1 MNTQLESHKDENGG
15 SKSHKD
21 EKEGCEN
28 LNGISTANTEPAESF
43 SSTVEDN
50 QILSLVEWLNFIVPY
65 LRLPLDATEEELRA
79 CLIDGTVLCRI
90 LNKLCPGSVEMG
102 GSSDPGFANVK
113 RFLVAVDEL
122 GFPRFDLIDLEQGS
136 LVPVLQC
143 LGALKSSFDF
153 GFWGENSKHL
163 TRTGSDL
170 LEIESL
176 RGIDCSRGDISTFGQ
191 QCTQNREETQ
201 GNSVDSTSQVTDP
214 SADLVHHIGQQLK
227 QGTFVDF
234 SNAKILESIKSTSL
248 DNASTRSLFNVGH
261 KILDDSIDRNN
272 GDVPHRVAFL
282 LKKVMQ
288 VTEQR
293 FANQA
298 VNLRIQNN
306 IYKAREEKYLLKIKV
321 LETLTS
327 GTAEENEVVLKQLQ
341 NIKLEKFDIEEQKKL
356 EEEDAMRLKEEKDHR
371 DSQISTLKR
380 ELEMATSRHE
390 SYCQKLE
397 ANAKEAKLQLERKLK
412 ELECILTDSKQNQK
426 ELEASLE
433 NESGRWKNKERT
445 YQSFVAC
452 QSGALQELSATLE
465 STRREILKTKSSYS
479 EEFNYLGLKLKEL
492 TDAAEKYHAVLD
504 ENRKLYNEVQDLK
517 GNIRVYCRIRPFLPG
532 QSQKETTIEYIGENG
547 DLVIANPSKQG
558 KDSRR
563 LFKFNKVFGPAA
575 TQADVFL
582 DTQPL
587 IRSVLDGYNVCIFA
601 YGQTGSGKTYTM
613 SGPSVSS
620 TDDWGINYRALNDLF
635 QISQSRKSSIAY
647 EVGVQMVEIYN
658 EQVRDLL
665 SNFVSFNLHTL
676 GIWNTTQ
683 PNGLAV
689 PEASMHPVNSTAD
702 VLKLMNIGLMNR
714 AVGATALNERSSRS
728 HSVLTVH
735 VRGVDL
741 KSDTSLRGSLHLVDL
756 AGSERVDRSEATG
769 DRLREAQHINKSLS
783 ALGDVIFALAQK
795 SSHVPYRNS
804 KLTQVLQSSLGGQ
817 AKTLMFVQLNPDVE
831 SFAQTISTLKFAER
845 VSGVELGA
853 ARSNKE
859 GRYVRELMEQVAS
872 FRDTIAKKDEEIE
885 RLLKVNSNGLHRG
898 MSSLRFAS
906 SSPRRHSIGS
916 PRLSQKSPGRRGLGY
931 YSDKRSEVSS
941 QLSTD
946 DFRNRREDFPRSKH
960 GGEANDSE
968 GSSQSMDDFRHHKEH
983 MPQSKH
989 EGEAKHSEDSSQQ
1002 SADDFRDNME
1012 HSPLS
1017 KHRGETKNSEA
1028 GSDKSLDD
1036 FRNHKGHSTQPK
1048 YGGGGK
1054 HSEGSSEQSM
1064 DDFRRHKEH
1073 STQQKDGDE
1082 SSQNI
1087 TEDFELVGFGEED
1100 SGERLSDISDGGLS
1114 MGTETEGSM
1123 ASFME
1128 FTLFPDV
1135 TKATE
1140 STNAGNT
1147 EVMKT
1152 QIENAQ
1158 GEKTPSQ
1165 RTVRFAP
1172 SKLPKPS
1179 PKLAE
1184 TKATRTSVI
1193 RSSSKVLPSPWKSTA
1208 GSSSSVRSSKR
1219 WH

>member
-1 MNTQLESHKDENGG
+1 MNTQFESHKDENGG
-15 SKSHKD
+15 SKSHID
-21 EKEGCEN
+21 EKEGFEN
-28 LNGISTANTEPAESF
+28 LNGTSTANAEPVESF
-43 SSTVEDN
+43 GSTIEDN

-65 LRLPLDATEEELRA
+65 LRLPLDASEEELRA
-79 CLIDGTVLCRI
+79 CLVDGTVLCRI

-113 RFLVAVDEL
+113 RFLSAVDEL

-163 TRTGSDL
+163 TRTESDL
-170 LEIESL
+170 VEVESL
-176 RGIDCSRGDISTFGQ
+176 EGLYRSRGDISTFGLQ
-191 QCTQNREETQ
+191 STQNRQDTQ
-201 GNSVDSTSQVTDP
+201 GNSSDSTSHMTDP

-227 QGTFVDF
+227 QGSFVDF
-234 SNAKILESIKSTSL
+234 SDAKILESVKSSSL
-248 DNASTRSLFNVGH
+248 DNASTRSLFNVGN

-272 GDVPHRVAFL
+272 GDVPHCVAYL
-282 LKKVMQ
+282 LRKVMQ
-288 VTEQR
+288 VIEQR

-306 IYKAREEKYLLKIKV
+306 IYKAREEKFLLKIKV
-321 LETLTS
+321 LETLAS
-327 GTAEENEVVLKQLQ
+327 GTTEENEVVLKQLQ

-356 EEEDAMRLKEEKDHR
+356 EEEDAVRLKEEKYHR
-371 DSQISTLKR
+371 DSEISTLKQ
-380 ELEMATSRHE
+380 ELELATSRHE

-397 ANAKEAKLQLERKLK
+397 ENAKVAKLQLERKLK
-412 ELECILTDSKQNQK
+412 ELESILTDSKQNQK

-445 YQSFVAC
+445 YQSFITY
-452 QSGALQELSATLE
+452 QSGALQELSGALE
-465 STRREILKTKSSYS
+465 STRHEILKTKRSCS
-479 EEFNYLGLKLKEL
+479 EDFKYLGLKLKGL

-532 QSQKETTIEYIGENG
+532 QSQKQTTIEYVGENG

-575 TQADVFL
+575 TQEDVFL

-613 SGPSVSS
+613 TGPSVSS
-620 TDDWGINYRALNDLF
+620 TDDWGVNYRALNDLF
-635 QISQSRKSSIAY
+635 QISQSREHSIAY

-665 SNFVSFNLHTL
+665 SNLVSFNLHTL

-689 PEASMHPVNSTAD
+689 PDASMHPVNSTAD

-741 KSDTSLRGSLHLVDL
+741 KSDTSMRGSLHLVDL

-817 AKTLMFVQLNPDVE
+817 AKTLMFVQLNPDVQ
-831 SFAQTISTLKFAER
+831 SFAETTSTLKFAER

-916 PRLSQKSPGRRGLGY
+916 PRLSQKSPGGRRSGY

-941 QLSTD
+941 QLSID
-946 DFRNRREDFPRSKH
+946 DLRNRREDFPQSKN
-960 GGEANDSE
+960 G

-983 MPQSKH
+983 LPETKH
-989 EGEAKHSEDSSQQ
+989 EGEANHSEDSSQQ
-1002 SADDFRDNME
+1002 SADDLKDTKE
-1012 HSPLS
+1012 HSLRS
-1017 KHRGETKNSEA
+1017 YHGGETKSPEA

-1036 FRNHKGHSTQPK
+1036 FRNHNGHSTHPNC
-1048 YGGGGK
+1048 GGRGK
-1054 HSEGSSEQSM
+1054 HSDGRSEQSI

-1073 STQQKDGDE
+1073 STEQKHGDE
-1082 SSQNI
+1082 SSQKI
-1087 TEDFELVGFGEED
+1087 IEDFELLGFGEED

-1128 FTLFPDV
+1128 FSLFPDV
-1135 TKATE
+1135 TKPTE
-1140 STNAGNT
+1140 NTNAGNT
-1147 EVMKT
+1147 DVTKT
-1152 QIENAQ
+1152 QAAR

-1193 RSSSKVLPSPWKSTA
+1193 RSSSKALPSPRKSAA

-1219 WH
+1219 WN

>member
-65 LRLPLDATEEELRA
+65 LRLPYDATEEELRA

-163 TRTGSDL
+163 TRTLSDL
-170 LEIESL
+170 FEIESL

-272 GDVPHRVAFL
+272 GDVPH
-282 LKKVMQ
+282 
-288 VTEQR
+288 
-293 FANQA
+293 
-298 VNLRIQNN
+298 
-306 IYKAREEKYLLKIKV
+306 
-321 LETLTS
+321 
-327 GTAEENEVVLKQLQ
+327 
-341 NIKLEKFDIEEQKKL
+341 
-356 EEEDAMRLKEEKDHR
+356 EEKDHR

-647 EVGVQMVEIYN
+647 EVGVQM
-658 EQVRDLL
+658 
-665 SNFVSFNLHTL
+665 
-676 GIWNTTQ
+676 

-968 GSSQSMDDFRHHKEH
+968 GSSQSMDDFRHHEEH

-1002 SADDFRDNME
+1002 SADDFRDNKE

-1017 KHRGETKNSEA
+1017 KHRGETKNSEG

-1054 HSEGSSEQSM
+1054 HFEGSSEQSI

-1073 STQQKDGDE
+1073 STQQKDRDE

-1152 QIENAQ
+1152 QIQNAQ

>member
-1 MNTQLESHKDENGG
+1 MNTQLESQKDENGG

-28 LNGISTANTEPAESF
+28 LNGTSTANADPAESF

-176 RGIDCSRGDISTFGQ
+176 KGIDRSRGDISKFGQ

-234 SNAKILESIKSTSL
+234 SDAKILESIKSTSL

-272 GDVPHRVAFL
+272 GDIPHRVADL

-356 EEEDAMRLKEEKDHR
+356 EEEDAVRLKEEKDRR
-371 DSQISTLKR
+371 DSQISTLKQ

-390 SYCQKLE
+390 SYCHKLE

-412 ELECILTDSKQNQK
+412 ELECILTDSKKNQK

-433 NESGRWKNKERT
+433 NESRRWKNKERT
-445 YQSFVAC
+445 YQSCVTC
-452 QSGALQELSATLE
+452 QSRALQELSATLE
-465 STRREILKTKSSYS
+465 STRREILKTKGSYS

-517 GNIRVYCRIRPFLPG
+517 GNIRVYCRIRPFLRG
-532 QSQKETTIEYIGENG
+532 QSQRETTIEYIGENG

-665 SNFVSFNLHTL
+665 SSEGPQKRL

-735 VRGVDL
+735 VCGVDL

-885 RLLKVNSNGLHRG
+885 RLLRVNSNGLHRG
-898 MSSLRFAS
+898 MSSLRYAS

-916 PRLSQKSPGRRGLGY
+916 PRLSQKSPGRRGSGY

-946 DFRNRREDFPRSKH
+946 DFRNRREDFPRSKN

-1002 SADDFRDNME
+1002 SADNFRDNKE
-1012 HSPLS
+1012 HSPRL
-1017 KHRGETKNSEA
+1017 KQRGETKNSEA

-1036 FRNHKGHSTQPK
+1036 FRNQKGHSTQPK

-1054 HSEGSSEQSM
+1054 HSEGSSEQSI
-1064 DDFRRHKEH
+1064 DDFRHHKEH
-1073 STQQKDGDE
+1073 STQQKRGDE

-1135 TKATE
+1135 TKPTE

-1152 QIENAQ
+1152 QTENAQ